1 MIRMDLALV
10 MTMVPEAG
18 IGEEI
23 AEALVSSRVAACV
36 NVVGGATSFYW
47 WEGELQK
54 DSEALLLIK
63 TRAQLVS
70 SVKGTIEKLHP
81 YELPEVIVLPISGG
95 SERYI
100 SWLVEE
106 TTR

>member
-1 MIRMDLALV
+1 MDLALV
-10 MTMVPEAG
+10 MTVVPEAG
-18 IGEEI
+18 VGEEI

-36 NVVGGATSFYW
+36 NIVRGTTSFYW
-47 WEGELQK
+47 WEGELQR
-54 DSEALLLIK
+54 DSEVLLLIK

-70 SVKGTIEKLHP
+70 SAKDTIENLHP

-95 SERYI
+95 SERYV
-100 SWLVEE
+100 SWLFKE